1 MQEGIHPE
9 YGPAV
14 FYDRSADKY
23 FLTKSTFLPYAVTCR
38 GEPPFYEATAS
49 DLAKL
54 AKADIV
60 VPNGAGYDGWAEK
73 AQLDKKRQ
81 TIVNVGG
88 LMGVTATDEH
98 EHSHDHAEGEE
109 GRHHHHGATNPHL
122 WFSPEAVL
130 KAAEAINAVYADK
143 AGAGS
148 ATAATVQRHFND
160 RKKPSRK
167 WTTGPRITRHP

>member
-23 FLTKSTFLPYAVTCR
+23 FLTKSTFLPYAATCR

-60 VPNGAGYDGWAEK
+60 VLNGAGYDGWAEK

-81 TIVNVGG
+81 TIGNAGD
-88 LMGVTATDEH
+88 LMGV
-98 EHSHDHAEGEE
+98 
-109 GRHHHHGATNPHL
+109 N
-122 WFSPEAVL
+122 
-130 KAAEAINAVYADK
+130 AAYADK

-148 ATAATVQRHFND
+148 ATAATAQRHFND

-167 WTTGPRITRHP
+167 WTTGPRITRCP

>member
-1 MQEGIHPE
+1 ME
-9 YGPAV
+9 
-14 FYDRSADKY
+14 S
-23 FLTKSTFLPYAVTCR
+23 
-38 GEPPFYEATAS
+38 TAS

-81 TIVNVGG
+81 TIGNAGD
-88 LMGVTATDEH
+88 LMGV
-98 EHSHDHAEGEE
+98 
-109 GRHHHHGATNPHL
+109 N
-122 WFSPEAVL
+122 
-130 KAAEAINAVYADK
+130 AAYADK

-148 ATAATVQRHFND
+148 ATATTVQRHFND

-167 WTTGPRITRHP
+167 WTTGPRITRCP

>member
-23 FLTKSTFLPYAVTCR
+23 FLTKSTFLPYAATCR
-38 GEPPFYEATAS
+38 GEPPFYGVHRIRSGQARQGRHRGSTAP
-49 DLAKL
+49 AMT
-54 AKADIV
+54 V
-60 VPNGAGYDGWAEK
+60 GRK

-81 TIVNVGG
+81 TIGNAGD
-88 LMGVTATDEH
+88 LMGV
-98 EHSHDHAEGEE
+98 
-109 GRHHHHGATNPHL
+109 N
-122 WFSPEAVL
+122 
-130 KAAEAINAVYADK
+130 AAYADK

-148 ATAATVQRHFND
+148 ATATTVQRHFND

-167 WTTGPRITRHP
+167 WTTGPRITRCP

>member
-1 MQEGIHPE
+1 ME
-9 YGPAV
+9 
-14 FYDRSADKY
+14 S
-23 FLTKSTFLPYAVTCR
+23 
-38 GEPPFYEATAS
+38 TAS

-60 VPNGAGYDGWAEK
+60 AQRRRLRRLGGK

-81 TIVNVGG
+81 TIVNAGD
-88 LMGVTATDEH
+88 LMGVTATDEY

-109 GRHHHHGATNPHL
+109 GHHHHHGATNPHL